1 MCYTKGSSK
10 ERFGSHVS
18 LGSSLSC
25 KARRSSFTPSRSV
38 LGFGFLSSPGSRSR
52 SFRAAF
58 RCYAAFALVRLSCWC
73 LSRCAGRLVIGR
85 LSCFNPSGFSF
96 GLCGSASPC
105 LLARFSVVP
114 ASGAIMSSVYFG
126 GSRSLAPSPIVG
138 QVVSAVLASG
148 QSVSVGCA
156 TGADQQVIQS
166 VSPSSFSQFRVF
178 AAFSQSGAGSWSGS
192 AVRQVQQFAAAG
204 GSVSWLAGGGLQVP
218 IVARLMSRSVA
229 GLAGASAAVFF
240 SPGVGSLKVAGVAVQ
255 RGIPVFAFS
264 QSTPGSPRGCAGS
277 WVSSSFQAFPCWQ
290 WSSAQ
295 LSLL

>member
-1 MCYTKGSSK
+1 MWLRSFLFSLSPAVGQQPLHKKGSS
-10 ERFGSHVS
+10 
-18 LGSSLSC
+18 
-25 KARRSSFTPSRSV
+25 
-38 LGFGFLSSPGSRSR
+38 
-52 SFRAAF
+52 
-58 RCYAAFALVRLSCWC
+58 
-73 LSRCAGRLVIGR
+73 
-85 LSCFNPSGFSF
+85 SCFNPSGFCS

-105 LLARFSVVP
+105 LFARFSVVL
-114 ASGAIMSSVYFG
+114 ASGAIMSSIYFG
-126 GSRSLAPSPIVG
+126 GSRSLAPSPPVA

-156 TGADQQVIQS
+156 TGADQQVVQHFISS
-166 VSPSSFSQFRVF
+166 VCPMLRPLSFSQLRVF

-192 AVRQVQQFAAAG
+192 AVRQVQQFASMG

-264 QSTPGSPRGCAGS
+264 QSAPGSPRGCAGS
-277 WVSSSFQAFPCWQ
+277 WVPSSFQGFPCWQ